1 MSETWKGEGRCL
13 CGAVRITANS
23 MSGSVGACH
32 CDTCRRW
39 SGGPMMAVGCGQD
52 VRIEGEQYVSV
63 FDSSTWAD
71 RGFCSKCGS
80 HLFYRLKQ
88 SGEYIVPAGL
98 FGDDASF
105 VFDHQVFID
114 EKPGYYS
121 FSNETRD
128 MTGKEVFE
136 KYGA

>member
-1 MSETWKGEGRCL
+1 
-13 CGAVRITANS
+13 
-23 MSGSVGACH
+23 
-32 CDTCRRW
+32 
-39 SGGPMMAVGCGQD
+39 
-52 VRIEGEQYVSV
+52 
-63 FDSSTWAD
+63 
-71 RGFCSKCGS
+71 
-80 HLFYRLKQ
+80 LFYRLKQ